1 MENPK
6 SSPPEKLYNYSDN
19 PAIKNPD
26 ISNIPDNLNIS
37 NNPDNNPDI
46 SNNPDNSNNLNNP
59 NNTENPN
66 RKISF
71 GSIRIIFQKFFKDVD
86 TSNMSAQDIQG
97 KLFGLLINEF
107 NNSTKPQEMIEVNHV
122 KHLPGEAI
130 PITKQSTDNFE
141 QKSNEPPKDKKDNND
156 KESKESKE
164 SKEPKE
170 TKESKESKESKD
182 LKELKEKLKKREKE
196 LKEKE
201 KEEENLKKY
210 IRDLEKSYKE
220 IENAW
225 ANKEKSYKEN
235 EIAWSNIVNQLSNEK
250 LRLESKLE
258 HTINA
263 WNERYDQLD
272 EQLKNKRKDYIE
284 LHKKNEELRNEASQY
299 QSALGD
305 ARNYRLGDNDANNPT
320 QLTMEIGIIQ
330 DKINEFCKIKGGV
343 DINEQNLARLLSEQF
358 NCKYSEGD
366 KVLPKAAL
374 QRIIV
379 ETIITRTNEYLTK
392 GFQPEI
398 NDNKILNKYLEL
410 DIMISTQNYL
420 SKINTL
426 INSRTGTDEVS
437 FAAPKKIQQL
447 VYAVLGDRGFGL
459 SSDKREHEFV
469 QGLNDE
475 IIKYMSQFR
484 TIKKADKRKE
494 NEDMLADIIRNVIKM
509 FVFRIKVLEPPA
521 ELIWIEK
528 DTKVDATLMEVG
540 NLEDDNYDD
549 WVVNLC
555 SFPLICV
562 EPSSETNRKVLVPAK
577 ILAARTEQKSFS
589 AKSIRNFFHGKPQQP
604 GADEA
609 GKPTKKNSIDTSN

>member
-1 MENPK
+1 MENSM
-6 SSPPEKLYNYSDN
+6 SSPPENTHNHSDN
-19 PAIKNPD
+19 PDIKNPD
-26 ISNIPDNLNIS
+26 TTNNPDNPNTS
-37 NNPDNNPDI
+37 NNPD
-46 SNNPDNSNNLNNP
+46 NNPDNSNNLNNSNNPNYPNYP
-59 NNTENPN
+59 NNTKNPN
-66 RKISF
+66 RKITL
-71 GSIRIIFQKFFKDVD
+71 GSIKTIIQNFFIEEDI
-86 TSNMSAQDIQG
+86 SNMDPQDIQTV
-97 KLFGLLINEF
+97 LSGLLDEYK
-107 NNSTKPQEMIEVNHV
+107 NSTKPQEMIQVNV
-122 KHLPGEAI
+122 KHLPGEAF
-130 PITKQSTDNFE
+130 PITHTI
-141 QKSNEPPKDKKDNND
+141 
-156 KESKESKE
+156 
-164 SKEPKE
+164 
-170 TKESKESKESKD
+170 
-182 LKELKEKLKKREKE
+182 
-196 LKEKE
+196 
-201 KEEENLKKY
+201 Y
-210 IRDLEKSYKE
+210 
-220 IENAW
+220 
-225 ANKEKSYKEN
+225 
-235 EIAWSNIVNQLSNEK
+235 
-250 LRLESKLE
+250 
-258 HTINA
+258 TINA
-263 WNERYDQLD
+263 WNERYDQLE

-284 LHKKNEELRNEASQY
+284 LYKKNEELRNEASQY

-320 QLTMEIGIIQ
+320 QLTIEIGIIQ

-398 NDNKILNKYLEL
+398 NDNRILNKYLEL
-410 DIMISTQNYL
+410 DIMNSTKNYL

-494 NEDMLADIIRNVIKM
+494 NEDMLAEIIRNVIKM

-562 EPSSETNRKVLVPAK
+562 EPNSETNRKVLVPAK
-577 ILAARTEQKSFS
+577 ILAVKAEQKSLGSKIIKNLSLFHNNN
-589 AKSIRNFFHGKPQQP
+589 KSQQP

-609 GKPTKKNSIDTSN
+609 GKPTKKNSMDISN